1 MTTSLPRPSLGAL
14 ALPMLLSSLGASIA
28 NVGLPAMA
36 QAFGA
41 AFQQVQ
47 WIALAYLLAITGAS
61 VAAGRLGDLV
71 GRRRLLAA
79 GIGLFTVASLLCALA
94 PGLPWLVAARVLQ
107 GLGAAVMTSLALAL
121 AGGLAPQGRTGSMM
135 GLLGTMSAVGTSLGP
150 VLGGLLLGAGGWP
163 LLFLAEVPPGALALL
178 LVQRGL
184 PGDAVTPR
192 GIRPPFDAAG
202 TLLLVLAPA
211 AFALAVTLGHGR
223 FGLFNLAL
231 LAAALAGGWLFV
243 ARQKR
248 AAFPLVP
255 LPMLRDPVLGA
266 GLAANLL
273 VATVMA
279 TTMVVGPFYLSLAL
293 GLDAAHAG
301 LALACGPLTAALG
314 GVPAGRLAD
323 RFGAARMGIVGLA
336 VLAGGCALLALT
348 PVRFGVAGYV
358 PPLAVV
364 TLGYALFQAANN
376 SAVMAG
382 AGTQRGVVSGMLGL
396 ARNLGFITGAAAMGA
411 LFAWGAGTGDLAH
424 AHPQALTGAM
434 RVSFGVAALLVGI
447 GLVLVWRVAAPVST
461 IAGSRQLLP
470 DPENE

>member
-1 MTTSLPRPSLGAL
+1 MTTSLPRQTLGAL
-14 ALPMLLSSLGASIA
+14 ALPMLLASLGASIA

-41 AFQQVQ
+41 AFQQLQ
-47 WIALAYLLAITGAS
+47 WIVLAYLLAMTGAS
-61 VAAGRLGDLV
+61 VGAGRLGDLI

-79 GIGLFTVASLLCALA
+79 GVALFTLASLLCALA

-107 GLGAAVMTSLALAL
+107 GLGAAVMTSLALAM
-121 AGGLAPQGRTGSMM
+121 AGGLAPQGRIGSVM

-163 LLFLAEVPPGALALL
+163 LLFLAGVPPGALALL
-178 LVQRGL
+178 LVLRGL

-192 GIRPPFDAAG
+192 DGRPTFDAAG
-202 TLLLVLAPA
+202 MLVLVLALVA
-211 AFALAVTLGHGR
+211 CALALTLGRGR
-223 FGLFNLAL
+223 FGFINLAL
-231 LAAALAGGWLFV
+231 LAAALLGGWLFV
-243 ARQKR
+243 ALQKG
-248 AAFPLVP
+248 AVSPLVP

-293 GLDAAHAG
+293 GLGAAHVG
-301 LALACGPLTAALG
+301 LAMACGPLTAALG

-323 RFGAARMGIVGLA
+323 RFGTARMGIVGLA
-336 VLAGGCALLALT
+336 VLTGGCALLALT
-348 PVRFGVAGYV
+348 PVRFGAAGYV
-358 PPLAVV
+358 MPLAVV

-382 AGTQRGVVSGMLGL
+382 AGAQRGVVSGMLGL
-396 ARNLGFITGAAAMGA
+396 ARNLGFIIGAAAMGA
-411 LFAWGAGTGDLAH
+411 LFAWGAGTSDLAH
-424 AHPQALTGAM
+424 ARPLA
-434 RVSFGVAALLVGI
+434 VAAGMRASFAVAVLLGGI
-447 GLVLVWRVAAPVST
+447 GLALVRRGAVLGACRATAPGALS
-461 IAGSRQLLP
+461 
-470 DPENE
+470 

>member
-1 MTTSLPRPSLGAL
+1 MTTSLPRQSLAAL
-14 ALPMLLSSLGASIA
+14 ALPILLASLGASIA
-28 NVGLPAMA
+28 GVGLPAMM

-61 VAAGRLGDLV
+61 VGAGRLGDVV
-71 GRRRLLAA
+71 GRRRLLAI
-79 GIGLFTVASLLCALA
+79 GIALFTLASLLCALA

-107 GLGAAVMTSLALAL
+107 GLGAAVMTSLALAM
-121 AGGLAPQGRTGSMM
+121 AGGLAPQGRTGSVM

-163 LLFLAEVPPGALALL
+163 LLFLAEVPLGAMALL
-178 LVQRGL
+178 LVLRGL
-184 PGDAVTPR
+184 PDDAAAPR
-192 GIRPPFDAAG
+192 DSRPPFDAAG
-202 TLLLVLAPA
+202 TLVLVLTLA
-211 AFALAVTLGHGR
+211 AFALAVTLGRGR
-223 FGLFNLAL
+223 FGLVNLAL
-231 LAAALAGGWLFV
+231 LAPALLGGWLFV

-248 AAFPLVP
+248 AASPLVP

-279 TTMVVGPFYLSLAL
+279 TTMVVGPFHLSLAL
-293 GLDAAHAG
+293 GLDAAHVG

-358 PPLAVV
+358 LPLAVV
-364 TLGYALFQAANN
+364 TLGYAQFQAANN

-382 AGTQRGVVSGMLGL
+382 AGAQRGVVSGMLGL
-396 ARNLGFITGAAAMGA
+396 ARNLGFIIGAAAMGA
-411 LFAWGAGTGDLAH
+411 LFAWSAGTSDLAH
-424 AHPQALTGAM
+424 ARPQAVADGM
-434 RVSFGVAALLVGI
+434 RASFAVAALLGAI
-447 GLVLVWRVAAPVST
+447 GLALVRRGAALGACRAT
-461 IAGSRQLLP
+461 ARGALP
-470 DPENE
+470 